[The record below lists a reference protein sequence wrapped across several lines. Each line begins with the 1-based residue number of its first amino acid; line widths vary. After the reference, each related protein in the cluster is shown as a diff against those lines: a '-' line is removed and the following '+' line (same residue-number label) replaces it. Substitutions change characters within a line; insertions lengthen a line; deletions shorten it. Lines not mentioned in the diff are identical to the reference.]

1 VQWCLWRFG
10 LLDQSGI
17 DGTIGSKSEAALKT
31 AQKRLGLSVDGI
43 AGKNTREKFKI
54 ALEGAVI

>member
-1 VQWCLWRFG
+1 M
-10 LLDQSGI
+10 DQSGI